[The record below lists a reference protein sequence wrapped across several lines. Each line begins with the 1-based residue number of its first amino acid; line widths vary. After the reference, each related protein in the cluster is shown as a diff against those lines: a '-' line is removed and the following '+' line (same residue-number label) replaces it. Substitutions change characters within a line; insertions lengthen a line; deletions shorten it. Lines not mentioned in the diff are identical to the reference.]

1 MERNRDS
8 LLRLIA
14 FALLLNAAFLGMHC
28 SSRSSSK
35 VAEADSPELLA
46 RVDALEDGYVD
57 LQGVVLGLV
66 ERSPLDN
73 SGLTARVNSLEE
85 IVSSLSETLSQLQ
98 AVSTTAIPAIFAR
111 LEILTRLSAL
121 DNFAQQTTEALSNLN
136 ARALGGGP
144 DHTEEI
150 AELRNQVAEIRADVD
165 AGTAAIEAN
174 TSAVII
180 NVASIDD
187 LAAAAPVN
195 PGEGG
200 LTAEQ
205 AEILTHMSIEQLPV
219 DDAGNTART
228 IRFSGVNVQVIN
240 GRGSTATQDGGG
252 LGNLIIGYQELR
264 TDDGDPLTDDAND
277 RSGSHNLV
285 VGSRN
290 NYSIWGGQVVGR
302 RNTVSGYLS
311 TVSGGRNNT
320 ASGQGATVSGG
331 EGNMASG
338 GFSTVSGGRQNTAP
352 GDSSAVG
359 GGWNNTATGNFS
371 TVGGGDGNE
380 AELAYATVSGGRQNT
395 ASDNFSTV
403 SGGDGNGAGAA
414 YAAVSGGRGNTAS
427 GTFSTVGGGDG
438 NRVEL
443 AYATVGGGSQNTAS
457 NNGSTVSGGVGNTA
471 ELAYATVGGGSQN
484 VASEHGSTVSGGVGN
499 AAELGYAT
507 VSGGQGNVA
516 SGFAATVSGGRNNR
530 AGSNDQH
537 VP

>member
-1 MERNRDS
+1 MKRNRDS
-8 LLRLIA
+8 LVRLIA
-14 FALLLNAAFLGMHC
+14 FALLLNAAFLGMRC
-28 SSRSSSK
+28 SSSSDLS

-85 IVSSLSETLSQLQ
+85 SVSSLSETLSQLQ
-98 AVSTTAIPAIFAR
+98 AVSTTAIPEIF
-111 LEILTRLSAL
+111 TRLAAL

-174 TSAVII
+174 TAAVIA
-180 NVASIDD
+180 NVASIED
-187 LAAAAPVN
+187 LAADVPAN

-359 GGWNNTATGNFS
+359 
-371 TVGGGDGNE
+371 
-380 AELAYATVSGGRQNT
+380 
-395 ASDNFSTV
+395 
-403 SGGDGNGAGAA
+403 
-414 YAAVSGGRGNTAS
+414 
-427 GTFSTVGGGDG
+427 
-438 NRVEL
+438 
-443 AYATVGGGSQNTAS
+443 
-457 NNGSTVSGGVGNTA
+457 
-471 ELAYATVGGGSQN
+471 
-484 VASEHGSTVSGGVGN
+484 
-499 AAELGYAT
+499 
-507 VSGGQGNVA
+507 
-516 SGFAATVSGGRNNR
+516 
-530 AGSNDQH
+530 
-537 VP
+537 